1 MAFDFP
7 NNPTDGQTV
16 LHTENNKYYKW
27 DATAGIWN
35 VDVGKRIQ
43 DFIDSLVDAAPG
55 TLDTL
60 NELAAA
66 INDDPAFITTMTTAN
81 TTLQTNIDNLAT
93 VASAARVAIQADV
106 DANEASSLAARNAIQ
121 ADVDQ
126 NESDSDAAI
135 AAELAARV
143 AAITALQADV
153 DQNESDADAAIA
165 VETARIDA
173 ILNLSTADKDSFAEI
188 VTLINSVDTEN
199 DTAFGGY
206 VTSNNAAVAS
216 NLALLVAQRALE
228 WDAVFATHGSLY
240 ATTTTVG

>member
-16 LHTENNKYYKW
+16 LHDNGKYYKW

-43 DFIDSLVDAAPG
+43 DFIDNLIDASPEA
-55 TLDTL
+55 LNTL
-60 NELAAA
+60 NELAGA
-66 INDDPAFITTMTTAN
+66 INDDPAFFSTMSTAN
-81 TTLQTNIDNLAT
+81 ATLQTNIDNLT
-93 VASAARVAIQADV
+93 AST
-106 DANEASSLAARNAIQ
+106 LAARNAIQ

-126 NESDSDAAI
+126 NEADSDAAI
-135 AAELAARV
+135 AAEK
-143 AAITALQADV
+143 
-153 DQNESDADAAIA
+153 
-165 VETARIDA
+165 ARIDA
-173 ILNLSTADKDSFAEI
+173 ILNLSEADKDSFAEI

-199 DTAFGGY
+199 DSAFAGY
-206 VTSNNAAVAS
+206 VASNDAAVAS
-216 NLALLVAQRALE
+216 NLALLTAQRALE